1 VPSPAFV
8 SGSNNHTTGTSV
20 SVTAPASIVAGNLLV
35 AFMWGFGTTNTFT
48 LDSGWTSAFQHNA
61 STNEGATC
69 VATKVATGSEPASYT
84 FGLTGSG
91 SGFNVSIL
99 QFSGASGL
107 DGSVALNA
115 MVTNTSTPSAPSVT
129 PTKTPDTLVCC
140 FGSAQPSTVSTPAG
154 MTAGPNGI
162 QSGYNNNY
170 TFYEYISGT
179 SPTGSQSATWSM
191 GPGSGLSFLIAPP
204 NAVTGTALVAVG
216 PLLVAGSA
224 TPVGGCGR
232 QAWLE
237 LDGES
242 LAFQD
247 ETGGWFCT
255 SLDIAFPAVREI
267 MTSRPDNTGMTDRTQ
282 YFGSRVIT
290 AQIEALTGAGAQ
302 IDAVAAR
309 FAPFMDPARRPQLF
323 YVLDRP
329 GQPQRTL
336 TVRPAGFSWPIQ
348 GPYQRSIQLQFVA
361 ADPVAYD
368 PTVQTAT
375 CGPGAP
381 ATITTA
387 GVLAVRPLIT
397 VTGPV
402 TGPTV
407 TITPA
412 SGTAWVLAFLST
424 YTIPAGH
431 HVDIDTDNRT
441 VVYDSNPAQPRL
453 SSLDWTRTS
462 WQAIPAATTAT
473 ITLTGT
479 ATSGA
484 TQARASWQDGYLT

>member
-1 VPSPAFV
+1 
-8 SGSNNHTTGTSV
+8 
-20 SVTAPASIVAGNLLV
+20 
-35 AFMWGFGTTNTFT
+35 
-48 LDSGWTSAFQHNA
+48 
-61 STNEGATC
+61 
-69 VATKVATGSEPASYT
+69 
-84 FGLTGSG
+84 
-91 SGFNVSIL
+91 
-99 QFSGASGL
+99 
-107 DGSVALNA
+107 
-115 MVTNTSTPSAPSVT
+115 
-129 PTKTPDTLVCC
+129 
-140 FGSAQPSTVSTPAG
+140 
-154 MTAGPNGI
+154 
-162 QSGYNNNY
+162 
-170 TFYEYISGT
+170 
-179 SPTGSQSATWSM
+179 
-191 GPGSGLSFLIAPP
+191 
-204 NAVTGTALVAVG
+204 
-216 PLLVAGSA
+216 
-224 TPVGGCGR
+224 
-232 QAWLE
+232 
-237 LDGES
+237 
-242 LAFQD
+242 
-247 ETGGWFCT
+247 
-255 SLDIAFPAVREI
+255 LDIAFPAVREI